1 MPPLSTASDVADF
14 RLGVL
19 MLDTRFP
26 RPVGDIGNPRT
37 FPFEV
42 IYRTVPRAMVS
53 TIMTDDGLA
62 PDLLDR
68 FLTEAERLERDGADL
83 ITTGCGFLIRHQD
96 DLATSVGV
104 PVVASSLCL
113 LPWLASRD
121 HASIGVITYDARML
135 KPEEFA
141 VDVPLV
147 IEGIESGK
155 ELHPVI
161 RDDRRTLDEAAARAD
176 VRDAAERLARR
187 MTAPTAVVLE
197 CTNLA
202 PYRDD
207 IAAVVN
213 CPVYDIRDPILWY
226 AHFLAGDDTPWPEL
240 HDWLTGA
247 NFAVAPQEDAG

>member
-1 MPPLSTASDVADF
+1 STV
-14 RLGVL
+14 
-19 MLDTRFP
+19 
-26 RPVGDIGNPRT
+26 
-37 FPFEV
+37 
-42 IYRTVPRAMVS
+42 
-53 TIMTDDGLA
+53 MTDDGLA

-161 RDDRRTLDEAAARAD
+161 RDDRRTLDEAAVQTE
-176 VRDAAERLARR
+176 VRGAVERLGGCL
-187 MTAPTAVVLE
+187 TAPRAVEME
-197 CTNLA
+197 CANLA

-207 IAAVVN
+207 SAAVVT
-213 CPVYDIRDPILWY
+213 CPGDDIGDPILWC
-226 AHFLAGDDTPWPEL
+226 AHFLTGDGTPWPEL
-240 HDWLTGA
+240 HDCLTG
-247 NFAVAPQEDAG
+247 